1 MCNTYHFR
9 FGCDEK
15 QLSRIFKDSEISKAF
30 ETVFMENYWLILNR
44 IREYKD
50 FIQSKNIPNEDGT
63 LPFKL
68 DDLDEDIIIQNFKQR
83 LQVHILYLAINDVFS
98 SKLDIKDN
106 ILKRLNINFIKANIL
121 GERLLCS
128 FNELVSVL
136 DPDTGVY
143 YTGDICKDLIFEFL
157 QM

>member
-1 MCNTYHFR
+1 MCDTYHFR
-9 FGCDEK
+9 LGCDEK

-68 DDLDEDIIIQNFKQR
+68 NNLDEDIIIQNFKHH
-83 LQVHILYLAINDVFS
+83 LQVHILYLAINDIFS
-98 SKLDIKDN
+98 SKLDIK
-106 ILKRLNINFIKANIL
+106 ANIL
-121 GERLLCS
+121 GVRFLCS

-143 YTGDICKDLIFEFL
+143 YTGDIGEDLIFEFL
-157 QM
+157 HM